1 LKRTNCRICS
11 QSTTDN
17 GKVSNAY
24 YLPAHR
30 SSNRHHRRRC
40 PGNNRNVR
48 SRRYCCRAHRK
59 RRRRDDVRTA
69 AEDTVDFTWINA
81 GGIPSSLSDFR
92 GNVVLINFW
101 ATWCI
106 PCRKE
111 IPDLISI
118 NTELSGNGLTII
130 GISVD
135 DTEDIARVDMFIED
149 QEIPYINVLD
159 DGRIA
164 EHIGSI
170 RAVPTT
176 LIIDRDGTVQET
188 IVGVRTKEQFMEKI
202 KRYL

>member
-1 LKRTNCRICS
+1 MHIIYLLTAAVTA
-11 QSTTDN
+11 TT
-17 GKVSNAY
+17 GAAALVITGMSAAEGTAVA
-24 YLPAHR
+24 PTE
-30 SSNRHHRRRC
+30 
-40 PGNNRNVR
+40 NV
-48 SRRYCCRAHRK
+48 AVVT
-59 RRRRDDVRTA
+59 DVRTA